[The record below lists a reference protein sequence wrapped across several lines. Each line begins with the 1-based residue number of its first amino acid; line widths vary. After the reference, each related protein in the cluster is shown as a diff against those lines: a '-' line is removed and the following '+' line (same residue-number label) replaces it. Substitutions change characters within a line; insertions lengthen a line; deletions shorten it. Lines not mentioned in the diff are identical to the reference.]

1 MPQPRFELP
10 PQYDP
15 HAVARPLYQRWL
27 DRGVFTARVES
38 PREPYVIVM
47 PPPNITAILHTGQ
60 GLNNVIQDVVIR
72 FERMR
77 GREALWL
84 PGTDHAGIA
93 TQNVVE
99 RLVAKEGKTRFDLGR
114 ERFVERVWAFI
125 RETGDTILEQL
136 KVIGCSCD
144 WSRTRFTLDEDYS
157 RAAREAFVRL
167 WDEGL
172 IYRGHRVIHWCPHCL
187 TALSDEEAEHHE
199 TQGNLYHIKYPLE
212 DGSGFVTVATT
223 RPETMFGD
231 IGLVFNPKDGRYKS
245 LKGKRVKIPL
255 SGVAIP
261 IATDDAVDQSFG
273 TGMLKVTPAHDAND
287 FDIANRAWPK
297 EEKPLIMTEDA
308 RMEKSPRVPADLQG
322 LDRFDARKEIVQQ
335 LEKEGLLV
343 K

>member
-1 MPQPRFELP
+1 MA
-10 PQYDP
+10 YDP
-15 HAVARPLYQRWL
+15 RPVEPRIYKRWL
-27 DRGVFTARVES
+27 DAGAFQ
-38 PREPYVIVM
+38 PREGAEPYVIVI
-47 PPPNITAILHTGQ
+47 PPPNVTDILHVGHA
-60 GLNNVIQDVVIR
+60 LNNVIQDVLIR

-77 GREALWL
+77 GRAAEWL

-99 RLVAKEGKTRFDLGR
+99 KRLAKEGKSRLDLGR
-114 ERFVERVWAFI
+114 ERFVEEVWSFVKK
-125 RETGDTILEQL
+125 TGNTIIEQL
-136 KVIGCSCD
+136 KVIGSSAD
-144 WSRTRFTLDEDYS
+144 WSRLRFTLDAGYS
-157 RAAREAFVRL
+157 RAVREVFVRL

-255 SGVAIP
+255 SGVVIP
-261 IATDDAVDQSFG
+261 IATDDAVEQGFG
-273 TGMLKVTPAHDAND
+273 TGLLKVTPAHDAND

-297 EEKPLIMTEDA
+297 EEKPRILTEDA
-308 RMEKSPRVPADLQG
+308 KRVGTGDGGRVPPDLQG
-322 LDRFDARKEIVQQ
+322 LERFEARKKIVKQ
-335 LEKEGLLV
+335 LEKD
-343 K
+343 